1 MPIKHKFVSEKADGT
16 DATRVQP
23 TGWNEDHEITGFLSK
38 FDQLSA
44 TPNAVPFVDA
54 AGNGALA
61 PSTPTGRAILAIA
74 SFAALLTELAGAP
87 LDSPVFTGAPRAPT
101 PDALDNSTKLATT
114 EFVRAA
120 VAALVG
126 SSPATLDT
134 LQELADALGND
145 PDFAAT
151 TAAALG
157 NRLRVDDNQGLSPM
171 QQAQGLLN
179 LGVIIGTAANN
190 VLRLDAGGKL
200 PAVDGSQLL
209 GIVFEGA
216 LRFDQAQ
223 ALAAAEKA
231 RAVANLS
238 VDQMLGYRNK
248 VINGNFDIWQRQ
260 TSQTSSGY
268 GSDDRWSNKH
278 LGSTKVHS
286 REAFALGQTDVPG
299 NPRFFSRT
307 VVTSVAGAGNYVMK
321 VQAIEDVR
329 TLAGRKVTL
338 TFYAKADAPLTI
350 GVWLRQHFGT
360 GGTPSTDVE
369 GFGGMNI
376 ELSTDWQRH
385 DMVFDVPSISGKA
398 LGTDDNSSL
407 KVIFVFDDDT
417 RRHSGTFDLARV
429 SLVEG
434 DASFEVDPFSPRHIQ
449 QEIELC
455 ERYYEKSYLLDTF
468 PGANT
473 PPLSNRGQFV
483 GLKGVS
489 DLFRLGPSFRV
500 RKRAAPSVQ
509 IYNGATSGRVGTEY
523 SDSIQPDQA
532 NIVSEANFRVN
543 ITVAAGSPWTT
554 RAVGTPVMFQWTA
567 DAELPV

>member
-23 TGWNEDHEITGFLSK
+23 TGWNEEHEITGFLSK
-38 FDQLSA
+38 FDHLSA
-44 TPNAVPFVDA
+44 TPDAVPFIDA

-61 PSTPTGRAILAIA
+61 PSTTTGRAILAIA

-87 LDSPVFTGAPRAPT
+87 LDSPAFTGAPRAPT

-120 VAALVG
+120 VASLVG

-134 LQELADALGND
+134 LQELADALGGD

-223 ALAAAEKA
+223 ALAAAAKGQ
-231 RAVANLS
+231 AVANLS

-248 VINGNFDIWQRQ
+248 VINGNFDVWQRQ

-278 LGSTKVHS
+278 LGSTKVHT
-286 REAFALGQTDVPG
+286 REAFAPGQTDVPG
-299 NPRFFSRT
+299 NPRYYSRT

-338 TFYAKADAPLTI
+338 TFYAKADADRPAT
-350 GVWLRQHFGT
+350 VWLTQTFGT
-360 GGTPSTDVE
+360 GGAPSGSVDDIAATPL
-369 GFGGMNI
+369 
-376 ELSTDWQRH
+376 ELTATWLR
-385 DMVFDVPSISGKA
+385 FDIVADLPSIAGKTI
-398 LGTDDNSSL
+398 GTDENSSL
-407 KVIFVFDDDT
+407 QIRFSFDDDT
-417 RRHSGTFDLARV
+417 NRQSGTFDLARV

-434 DASFEVDPFSPRHIQ
+434 DASLESDPFSPRQIQ
-449 QEIELC
+449 QEMELC
-455 ERYYEKSYLLDTF
+455 ERYYEKSYLLDMF
-468 PGANT
+468 PGANN

-483 GLKGVS
+483 GMKMVS
-489 DLFRLGPSFRV
+489 DLFRFGPSFRV
-500 RKRAAPSVQ
+500 RKRAVPSAQ
-509 IYNGATSGRVGTEY
+509 IYHGASLNRVTTENG
-523 SDSIQPDQA
+523 DSIQPDQA
-532 NIVSEANFRVN
+532 LVVSETDLRVN
-543 ITVAAGSPWTT
+543 ITIGAGAPWTS
-554 RAVGTPVMFQWTA
+554 RALGMPVMFHWTA